1 LGYGIVHI
9 MKTCIALMSPLGKR
23 KPWEH
28 IITKNPGGTFSH
40 LSNIK
45 DPIRLQV
52 SLLYYLYIILVIDCT
67 QQEQQSTNTFS
78 FCPYVLR

>member
-1 LGYGIVHI
+1 
-9 MKTCIALMSPLGKR
+9 MKTCIVLMSPLGKR

-52 SLLYYLYIILVIDCT
+52 SLLYYLYIIPSK
-67 QQEQQSTNTFS
+67 STSQPIHFHSVPIRSKTIANFAE
-78 FCPYVLR
+78 